1 MKDRFLKRVEFQRD
15 SDNQPTGKVVLKRAT
30 LTDSDGD
37 ANNAVEDTNIEIDL
51 QSLIKRPTWYEE
63 DPDALNS

>member
-51 QSLIKRPTWYEE
+51 QSLIKKPTWYE